1 MKKVGS
7 ILQAYSTCFFIS
19 KLNYKCNILQV
30 QYVNSFSEKLKKIF
44 RNFFKCIGYRNY
56 YQDRKKMRETS
67 KKEINLLSYNTKNE
81 MDNFIQ
87 TVFEVQYVNSNELD
101 LLNNSYDYFIVGS
114 DQIWNGYDDFR
125 YLTFADQNKRIAL
138 APSFGSSN
146 IKDYYKSDIAKALKK
161 FSVLS
166 SREESGVALIKNL
179 SGKEAMR
186 LPDPTLF
193 LSKEEWI
200 QFSTKGICKKN
211 FILLHFLNK
220 PSDLAINTINEYLK
234 ERECTVYCICNKYD
248 EYKSL
253 LRFEFIDINPYDYIA
268 LINKADF
275 IFTDS
280 FHSTL
285 FSLNLETQFF
295 TFERQYLHEISQSSR
310 IIDLLSRLNMV
321 DRYIIDERK
330 DFINLECWNSDQLFE
345 IERDNLKKYL
355 REALE
360 N

>member
-1 MKKVGS
+1 M
-7 ILQAYSTCFFIS
+7 
-19 KLNYKCNILQV
+19 
-30 QYVNSFSEKLKKIF
+30 
-44 RNFFKCIGYRNY
+44 
-56 YQDRKKMRETS
+56 
-67 KKEINLLSYNTKNE
+67 
-81 MDNFIQ
+81 
-87 TVFEVQYVNSNELD
+87 
-101 LLNNSYDYFIVGS
+101 
-114 DQIWNGYDDFR
+114 
-125 YLTFADQNKRIAL
+125 
-138 APSFGSSN
+138 
-146 IKDYYKSDIAKALKK
+146 
-161 FSVLS
+161 
-166 SREESGVALIKNL
+166 
-179 SGKEAMR
+179 
-186 LPDPTLF
+186 
-193 LSKEEWI
+193 
-200 QFSTKGICKKN
+200 
-211 FILLHFLNK
+211 NK